1 MEDLSSSLDSRFAW
15 DPPKAKKRFHM
26 TSPISCS
33 HVFVSIEKK
42 SRQKNSTAP
51 SFATIFL
58 ALQLW
63 TFLAS
68 HGTGICAAKGRVRQ
82 STRSTSTS
90 GKWPWIR
97 ASRSAWEMAE
107 KLHGNGHSTAAK
119 QSHGL
124 MAMGLSSSGD
134 RLIIAKW
141 CKTRDFNCYFNSVSL
156 SSWIIFLT
164 NINLSSLAPSNNVPK
179 IRLLR
184 SCWGEP
190 CDLPPCTLW
199 EFNMATE
206 DRRFL

>member
-1 MEDLSSSLDSRFAW
+1 MRSPQSKKKIPHDFPHFLFACVCFNW
-15 DPPKAKKRFHM
+15 KK
-26 TSPISCS
+26 
-33 HVFVSIEKK
+33 KN
-42 SRQKNSTAP
+42 RQKNSTAP

-190 CDLPPCTLW
+190 CDLPSCTLW